1 MLELNGSFLIQLVNF
16 LLLLLF
22 LSHFLFKPV
31 IKMVEKR
38 NQTLDTF
45 RTEAQGLNERAE
57 KIFSEYNA
65 KTADLKK
72 ENTAVLAASR
82 LRGMAEQDR
91 IVNEARE
98 KYDKTLESGLADV
111 ERIIAKVRTELK
123 AEAQK
128 LSHKMASIL
137 AGRTV

>member
-16 LLLLLF
+16 LILLFF

-31 IKMVEKR
+31 LKMVEKR
-38 NQTLDTF
+38 NQTLDAH
-45 RTEAQGLNERAE
+45 RTEAQSLNERAE
-57 KIFSEYNA
+57 KIFAEYNA
-65 KTADLKK
+65 KTSDLKK

-82 LRGMAEQDR
+82 QRGMAEQDR
-91 IVNEARE
+91 MVKEARE
-98 KYDKTLESGLADV
+98 QYDQTLESGLADV

-123 AEAQK
+123 SEAQK

-137 AGRTV
+137 TGRTV

>member
-57 KIFSEYNA
+57 IIFSEYNA
-65 KTADLKK
+65 KTSDLKK

-82 LRGMAEQDR
+82 QRGIAEQDR
-91 IVNEARE
+91 IVKEARE
-98 KYDKTLESGLADV
+98 KYDETLASGLADV
-111 ERIIAKVRTELK
+111 EHLIAKVRTELK
-123 AEAQK
+123 SEAQK

-137 AGRTV
+137 VGRTV